1 MNEFVRDVAIRFVE
15 NDNPEIRKASA
26 LTCCQL
32 YVRDPIIHQT
42 SFHAIRVVG
51 EVISKLL
58 SVGVGD
64 TDPEI
69 RRTVLCSLDAKFDK
83 HLSHPENVRAIVFAI
98 NESDYEVRQAAMI
111 ILGRLTAVNPAY
123 VFPPLRKLLLN
134 LMQGVRNSDDPIHEE
149 EGARLIS
156 LCVVHASQIVR
167 PYVGP
172 LVKVLLLKAKN
183 PSSTVSSAII
193 KAIGDLATVGGTDLL
208 PYMSQLMPIIIEA
221 LQDLSSPLK
230 RDSALRAL
238 GQIAS
243 NAGYVIEPY
252 LDYPHLLDLLVNII
266 KTEQQGSLRKETIKL
281 LGIFGALDPYKH
293 QVHLSI
299 DLFTK
304 S

>member
-1 MNEFVRDVAIRFVE
+1 M
-15 NDNPEIRKASA
+15 
-26 LTCCQL
+26 
-32 YVRDPIIHQT
+32 
-42 SFHAIRVVG
+42 G

-64 TDPEI
+64 TDPDI
-69 RRTVLCSLDAKFDK
+69 RRTVLCSLDTKFDK

-111 ILGRLTAVNPAY
+111 ILGRLTSVNPAY

-134 LMQGVRNSDDPIHEE
+134 LMQGVRSSNDPTHEE

-156 LCVVHASQIVR
+156 LCVVHASQLVK
-167 PYVGP
+167 PYVSP
-172 LVKVLLLKAKN
+172 LVKVLLLRAKN
-183 PSSTVSSAII
+183 PSPTVSSSII
-193 KAIGDLATVGGTDLL
+193 RAIGDLATVGGTDLI
-208 PYMSQLMPIIIEA
+208 PFIPQLMPTIIDA

-243 NAGYVIEPY
+243 NSGYVIEPY
-252 LDYPHLLDLLVNII
+252 LDHPRLLDLLVNII
-266 KTEQQGSLRKETIKL
+266 KTEQQGALRKETIKL

-293 QVHLSI
+293 QVYILI
-299 DLFTK
+299 KYFPILQFC
-304 S
+304 